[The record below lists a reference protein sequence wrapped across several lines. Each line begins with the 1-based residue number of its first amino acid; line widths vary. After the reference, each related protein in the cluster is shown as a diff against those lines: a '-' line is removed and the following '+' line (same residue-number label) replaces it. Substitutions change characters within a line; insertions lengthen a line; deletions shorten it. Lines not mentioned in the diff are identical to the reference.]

1 MIEVVTA
8 ISMASSAFSALK
20 KGITVGKDLQDMGQ
34 QLSKWAGAMSDLDFL
49 ETKNKNPS
57 VFQILGGGVES
68 QAMEIFAARKRA
80 NAMRQELKDYISVV
94 YGPSH
99 WEELLRIEAEIRVQK
114 RKTEYRRLEI
124 IQNIKE
130 WAAGITLFLI
140 LIGALFGFIW
150 LAMNTG

>member
-114 RKTEYRRLEI
+114 RETEYRRLEI

-130 WAAGITLFLI
+130 WAAGITLFLMSV
-140 LIGALFGFIW
+140 GGLFGFIW

>member
-20 KGITVGKDLQDMGQ
+20 KGITIGKDLQDMGQ

-99 WEELLRIEAEIRVQK
+99 WDELLSIEAEIRVQK
-114 RKTEYRRLEI
+114 RENEYKRLEMV
-124 IQNIKE
+124 QSIKE
-130 WAAGITLFLI
+130 WAAGITLFFL
-140 LIGALFGFIW
+140 LLGALFGLIW
-150 LAMNTG
+150 LMMI

>member
-114 RKTEYRRLEI
+114 RENEYRRLEI

-140 LIGALFGFIW
+140 LVGALFGFIW

>member
-20 KGITVGKDLQDMGQ
+20 KGMQVGRDLQDMGK
-34 QLSKWAGAMSDLDFL
+34 QLSQWAGAMSDLDFL

-80 NAMRQELKDYISVV
+80 NAMRAELKDYISVV

-114 RKTEYRRLEI
+114 RENEYRRLEI

-140 LIGALFGFIW
+140 LVGALFGFIW